1 MSSVDTLLSLCFLL
15 FQSVEDDPRWA
26 GFRPKLAKW
35 LCLCESYPYRMSFLV
50 LVITDHVQKE
60 QVNRLR
66 LTHPSRDK
74 YGLVHYQKGRDKT
87 RTLLDYGWVHNSK
100 GGGKS
105 TTSATASASAN
116 AEGPGVELD
125 DDMPIVEAYF
135 QHVERYIY
143 SHPKARKMLSLDGDP
158 VRGRPAA
165 PLHPP

>member
-1 MSSVDTLLSLCFLL
+1 
-15 FQSVEDDPRWA
+15 
-26 GFRPKLAKW
+26 
-35 LCLCESYPYRMSFLV
+35 MSFLV
-50 LVITDHVQKE
+50 LVIMDHVQKE

-74 YGLVHYQKGRDKT
+74 YGLVHYQKGRDK
-87 RTLLDYGWVHNSK
+87 

-105 TTSATASASAN
+105 TASATASASTE

-158 VRGRPAA
+158 VRGMGAA
-165 PLHPP
+165 HPDVILLGVL